1 MSRWVHFG
9 DCTNSKLEMAFQ
21 MHLQDM
27 REVLTAFLTKFD
39 NQCLLCVLLMIA
51 LKLSGI
57 KEVAEAYF
65 VDPEKPI
72 QGLTEGDGYEGLFGT
87 DEL

>member
-1 MSRWVHFG
+1 
-9 DCTNSKLEMAFQ
+9 MAFQ